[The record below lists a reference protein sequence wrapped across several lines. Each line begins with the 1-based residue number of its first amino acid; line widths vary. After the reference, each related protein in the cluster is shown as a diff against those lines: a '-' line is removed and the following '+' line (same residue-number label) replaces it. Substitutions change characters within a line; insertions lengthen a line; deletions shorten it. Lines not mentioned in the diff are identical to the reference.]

1 MYLECS
7 VYNCGGPIH
16 VSMLRVNTRIETQG
30 DRTGGEER
38 HNTCPEEKQGSDER
52 HGCTFGLSPCAF
64 CADALGARLRLPAPL
79 GLVLVALLPCVQL
92 SRVDR
97 GGVAVSKLRNFGS

>member
-38 HNTCPEEKQGSDER
+38 LNIERLEAVWIQAYKWAWGLPRSTASDV
-52 HGCTFGLSPCAF
+52 FV
-64 CADALGARLRLPAPL
+64 LPAGMEYLRPV
-79 GLVLVALLPCVQL
+79 GI
-92 SRVDR
+92 
-97 GGVAVSKLRNFGS
+97 GEVSKGT